1 MNVEILSENAREQM
15 ISQGY
20 SVLTAWHAYKNCFVH
35 VIDFHRENGKVELDE
50 ALVDLYR
57 KRARSEYDAGQT
69 SYNHYRF
76 TSGNAERLVQYS
88 KTGVW
93 EVKQPV
99 KKHTTS
105 DYYEGLLLYISSKIA
120 EDRNWKKRS
129 KQLFEETLRTHFS
142 SLFESPDKD

>member
-1 MNVEILSENAREQM
+1 M

-20 SVLTAWHAYKNCFVH
+20 SVLTAWHAYKNCLVH
-35 VIDFHRENGKVELDE
+35 VIEFHRENGKVELDE

-93 EVKQPV
+93 
-99 KKHTTS
+99 
-105 DYYEGLLLYISSKIA
+105 
-120 EDRNWKKRS
+120 
-129 KQLFEETLRTHFS
+129 
-142 SLFESPDKD
+142 